1 MIKPTRSQIAIRDAV
16 ARDLLVIAPAGCGKT
31 EALALR
37 VQGLLQRGDVSAP
50 QRILVT
56 TFSNRARDNIRE
68 RLQDYLPSGILR
80 DRVTITNFHGLA
92 ARLFRAHANVIGLDP
107 GMIIPDGDWVG
118 AQCRAENFD
127 FPTTAAVQTTL
138 REAKQEARRDEEV
151 QAYLGVP
158 GREAALAIER
168 LRISEGRLTYDD
180 LPRLAELILANEV
193 VADLYQSHFGSVVVD
208 EFQDLTP
215 QQLRIVNRIGYKKT
229 TFAGDLAQG
238 IFGFAGAKPS
248 AIDAAVRAECTEVI
262 EFSESHRSSP
272 AVLAMVNSMSPLT
285 SGTPLTSADP
295 DSWPSGG
302 LAAAVAHQTAD
313 AEGVWVTQV
322 VQALVTRVP
331 NQRIG
336 IIARTLGRR
345 RFVEDALVA
354 AGVSFYRWDDGVLD
368 TDTART
374 LKSMLARFDSRGYD
388 AAADKM
394 AFLRDATSF
403 EYVTDPTG
411 RESLLDAL
419 HWCHDLFR
427 DGISAADIR
436 SRIQVGDAT
445 TLIMAPGIHLLTGHV
460 GKGQQFDWV
469 VIVGLEDGVMPDF
482 RATSAEEMTE
492 EARVFSVM
500 LSRARHGV
508 VVSRA
513 ASVLTNAG
521 RPMNRKPSPYLSSIA
536 LGSPLNDTGLVEW
549 FKIAD
554 WAAIAAR

>member
-50 QRILVT
+50 QKILVT

-68 RLQDYLPSGILR
+68 RLQDYLPSGTLR

-118 AQCRAENFD
+118 AQCRAGNFD

-138 REAKQEARRDEEV
+138 REAKQEPRTDEEV
-151 QAYLGVP
+151 LAYLSVP

-180 LPRLAELILANEV
+180 LPRLAELILANEA
-193 VADLYQSHFGSVVVD
+193 VADLYQAHFESVVVD

-229 TFAGDLAQG
+229 TYAGDLAQG

-248 AIDAAVRAECTEVI
+248 AIDVAVRAECTEVI

-272 AVLAMVNSMSPLT
+272 AVLAMVNALSPLT
-285 SGTPLTSADP
+285 GGTPLTSADP

-302 LAAAVAHQTAD
+302 FAAAVAHQTAD
-313 AEGVWVTQV
+313 AEGVWVTMV
-322 VQALVTRVP
+322 VQALVRRVP

-345 RFVEDALVA
+345 RFVEDALAA
-354 AGVSFYRWDDGVLD
+354 AGVSFFRWDDGVLD

-374 LKSMLARFDSRGYD
+374 MKSMLARFDARGYD

-394 AFLRDATSF
+394 AFLRDAAGF
-403 EYVTDPTG
+403 ESVTDPTG
-411 RESLLDAL
+411 RESLLGAL

-427 DGISAADIR
+427 DGVGAADIR
-436 SRIQVGDAT
+436 SRIRVGDAT
-445 TLIMAPGIHLLTGHV
+445 TLITAPGVHLLTGHV

-469 VIVGLEDGVMPDF
+469 VIIGLENGVMPDF
-482 RATSAEEMTE
+482 RATSPEAMTE

-508 VVSRA
+508 IVSRA
-513 ASVLTNAG
+513 ASVPTNDG
-521 RPMNRKPSPYLSSIA
+521 RPMSRKPSPFLSSIA
-536 LGSPLNDTGLVEW
+536 SASPLNDSGLVEW
-549 FKIAD
+549 FKSAD